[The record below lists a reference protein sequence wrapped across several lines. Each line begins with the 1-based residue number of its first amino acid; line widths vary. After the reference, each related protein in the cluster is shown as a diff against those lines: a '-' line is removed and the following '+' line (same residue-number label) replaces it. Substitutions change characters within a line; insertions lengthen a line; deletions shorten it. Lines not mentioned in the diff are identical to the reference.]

1 MLLSAAE
8 LILGLALVAMTL
20 RDVFDTVIVPGG
32 SHAAIHTARR
42 ITFLLLPV
50 WKRVRGRR
58 RGLSTLF
65 APLVLVLSFALWML
79 LLAFGFGLV
88 AHALRGSFEPRLAS
102 LGDAVYAA
110 GSALVTI
117 GDSGSQ
123 ALGAARWVVLA
134 AGFCGLAVMTMAV
147 TYLLEVQS
155 SIADRDAGILKL
167 KTSAGEPP
175 SAVSLLEK
183 YAALDLHPELA
194 HVLRDGRTWC
204 ATVRQSHTSHPSL
217 IYFRTIGT
225 GSGWPAAL
233 GALLDLALIVE
244 RWLDAPEL
252 RGLAVLLREDGCR
265 MAEDVARLV
274 GIEPEGKPLP
284 VGTVDEMVR
293 CLSAAGYQA
302 RGGFEPAA
310 FAKVREE
317 HASWVRAVAHH
328 LGRDDTPLLP
338 LPSGERAGERGSDET
353 PLGSPDSPSP

>member
-32 SHAAIHTARR
+32 SHARLHIARR
-42 ITFLLLPV
+42 LTFLLLPL

-58 RGLSTLF
+58 RGLSTAF
-65 APLVLVLSFALWML
+65 APLALVFSFAFWML
-79 LLAFGFGLV
+79 LLAFGFGLI
-88 AHALRGSFEPRLAS
+88 AQALRDSFEPRLAS
-102 LGDAVYAA
+102 LGEAIYAA

-123 ALGAARWVVLA
+123 AEGAARWMVLA

-155 SIADRDAGILKL
+155 SIASRDAGILKL
-167 KTSAGEPP
+167 RTSAGEPP
-175 SAVSLLEK
+175 SAVALLEK
-183 YAALDLHPELA
+183 YAALDLRAELA
-194 HVLRDGRTWC
+194 NVLRDGRGWC

-244 RWLDAPEL
+244 LWLHAPEL

-274 GIEPEGKPLP
+274 GLEPEPKPLP
-284 VGTVDEMVR
+284 AGMVDEMTR
-293 CLSAAGYQA
+293 RLSALGYEG
-302 RGGFEPAA
+302 RGGFQPEA
-310 FAKVREE
+310 FAQVREE

-328 LGRDDTPLLP
+328 LGRNDSRLLP
-338 LPSGERAGERGSDET
+338 
-353 PLGSPDSPSP
+353 